1 MRMKY
6 LLATTALSLGLV
18 APQLATAQ
26 TLPPERYTVD
36 ARGVD
41 LVRKEWTPLSAQMSI
56 GGDTGLSYSRV
67 LLDGAWWDNA
77 MGVLKMDPNISDMI
91 VTVEGVTEVFESAG
105 DAYRPRTNN
114 GSTLVRLG
122 DTQTY
127 LYQRGGTVYRFEQ
140 LATEYSHL
148 PVSSAQYITRREE
161 PNGLITDYTYV
172 EQTYP
177 NPLDPARPMRGLRLQ
192 SYQNNAGYQIH
203 YEYEND
209 SLSASNVTQWMKV
222 KKVTALNLAVDYCDR
237 EAFACTG
244 LSRTWPSMT
253 LSNTSGTGYV
263 EDAVTDQS
271 GVATRFRRSTLTGGG
286 SLTQMFVG
294 AEPTPVI
301 AVESQD
307 SSNTPWKVTSAGG
320 TWEYNFTDALG
331 SRTATIE
338 GPMGQEMSVVST
350 GGVVTSATQQTSAS
364 PATSRTWTWDHEAGR
379 VEKATGPQ
387 GETAEYVY
395 DDRGNVLQTTLSP
408 TSGVETQLVTSAT
421 YAATCAN
428 PVTCNLPTSTT
439 DTVGNV
445 TNYSWD
451 AVHGGLLSVTLP
463 APTTGAV
470 RPQTRYAYAAQTARF
485 KDSTGAIVAAP
496 TSITLP
502 VETSACVTG
511 ASCDGTAD
519 EILTT
524 LSYGSAG
531 VANNLNPSQVQSGS
545 GAVPAMTVQQFTYT
559 PDGDVETVSGPVS
572 GMSTR
577 YHYDASR
584 RVAAVVGAD
593 PDGSGPAHKRAQRFT
608 YNDRGQTTLAAVG
621 TTNGAAPADV
631 AAFSPLLKSST
642 AYDAHGRPVETRQM
656 SAAGAVSGV
665 QQVTYDAAGRV
676 SCVAARMNP
685 DTFGALPSSAC
696 TAATTG
702 GFGPDRITQMTYDIA
717 DRPLATTSGLGTPAQ
732 VTESLTYGAN
742 GQVATLTNGRG
753 NVSIMEYDGF
763 NRPSKLRY
771 PNATGGGTSTTDY
784 EQTAYDTYG
793 RLYST
798 RNRAGETTYF
808 GFDGLQ
814 RLVSVNAPG
823 SAPGISSAYD
833 NLGRMTVTGNGTI
846 AVSRVYDALSRP
858 VSETSSALGAM
869 EYQYD
874 AAGRLTRI
882 EWPDD
887 FAANYSHDA
896 YGAIT
901 AISQQPSGGAATQVA
916 AYGWN
921 DLGQPVSISRAG
933 GAGASTAYSYDAWGR
948 MIGMSHDASGASN
961 DVAFGYSYNPAD
973 QIVGRTVSNDAYVY
987 TPAVAGTDT
996 FVDGL
1001 NRATS
1006 IGGVALTYDSNGNTT
1021 GVAGRTYGYDEA
1033 NRLISANAGSG
1044 ASTFAFDPLNRL
1056 ATSTVGGAST
1066 RRQYVGEQLAA
1077 EYNPA
1082 TGALLKRYIP
1092 GLGLDDVAV
1101 AYDGAGTSTRTWQ
1114 LADERGSVI
1123 AQSGATGAVST
1134 INTYDEYGVPAPGN
1148 VGRFQY
1154 TGQQWL
1160 PEAGAYHYRARAYL
1174 PQIGRFLQTDP
1185 IGYAAGMNVY
1195 GYVGGD
1201 PVNLVDPSG
1210 LEPLVPGTPTT
1221 PDNCR
1226 NEGGSVR
1233 NSPAGILTC
1242 YIRTGFEWLRS
1253 DNFTSTSTGKGFD
1266 IGSLFEM
1273 EGVEKVRGGCSARHY
1288 TRAEIG
1294 GSATF
1299 MMFDKGWSFNVAVGM
1314 QSPLAGK
1321 GNSLY
1326 ISFQRAELEG
1336 IGIYAGLG
1344 AGVGGGYSELPHLN
1358 GRNDSVSDYW
1368 EAGANVPAG
1377 GQLSFSSAPGEFG
1390 GGIGIRPGIGL
1401 GGYLG
1406 HDSNARQTTFSTGAM
1421 DCYR

>member
-1 MRMKY
+1 MKY

-56 GGDTGLSYSRV
+56 GGATGLSYSRV
-67 LLDGAWWDNA
+67 LLGEEWWDNA
-77 MGVLKMDPNISDMI
+77 AGALKDNIGDMT
-91 VTVEGVTEVFESAG
+91 VTADGITEAFTYQDGWKPV
-105 DAYRPRTNN
+105 TNN
-114 GSTLVRLG
+114 GSTLTRVG
-122 DTQTY
+122 DTQVY
-127 LYQRGGTVYRFEQ
+127 VYQRGGTIYRFEP
-140 LATEYSHL
+140 LGANVDGFSSI
-148 PVSSAQYITRREE
+148 PVHFVTRRED
-161 PNGLITDYTYV
+161 PSGLRTDYTYTIESYPDV
-172 EQTYP
+172 HFTGQTWHVP
-177 NPLDPARPMRGLRLQ
+177 RLQ
-192 SYQNNAGYQIH
+192 SYENNAGYRIH
-203 YEYEND
+203 YEYETD
-209 SLSASNVTQWMKV
+209 SFSTTNIANWKKV

-237 EAFACTG
+237 AAYACTG

-253 LSNTSGTGYV
+253 LSNTRGTGYV
-263 EDAVTDQS
+263 EDTVTDQS

-294 AEPTPVI
+294 VEPTPVI

-307 SSNTPWKVTSAGG
+307 SSGTPWKVTSAGG
-320 TWEYNFTDALG
+320 TWEYNFTDASG
-331 SRTATIE
+331 SRTASVE
-338 GPMGQEMSVVST
+338 GPMGQEMSLVADLET
-350 GGVVTSATQQTSAS
+350 GLVMSATQQTSAS
-364 PATSRTWTWDHEAGR
+364 PATSRTWTWEYEDGR
-379 VEKATGPQ
+379 VKRANGPQ
-387 GETAEYVY
+387 GERAEYLY
-395 DDRGNVLQTTLSP
+395 DDRGNVLQTTLTP
-408 TSGVETQLVTSAT
+408 TAGAESQLVTSAT
-421 YAATCAN
+421 YAADCAN
-428 PVTCNLPTSTT
+428 PITCNRPTSTT
-439 DTVGNV
+439 DTIGGV

-470 RPQTRYAYAAQTARF
+470 RPQTRYAYAAQTAQF

-496 TSITLP
+496 TSIILP

-519 EILTT
+519 EVLTT

-559 PDGDVETVSGPVS
+559 PDGDIETVTGPVS

-593 PDGSGPAHKRAQRFT
+593 PDGSGPAHNRAQRFT
-608 YNDRGQTTLAAVG
+608 YNDRGQTTLAEVG
-621 TTNGAAPADV
+621 TTNGAAAVDV

-642 AYDAHGRPVETRQM
+642 AYDAYGRPVETRQM
-656 SAAGAVSGV
+656 SGAGAVSGV

-676 SCVAARMNP
+676 SCVATRMNP

-702 GFGPDRITQMTYDIA
+702 GFGPDRITQTTWDIA
-717 DRPLATTSGLGTPAQ
+717 DRPLATTSGLGTSAQ
-732 VTESLTYGAN
+732 VTESVTYGAN
-742 GQVATLTNGRG
+742 GQVATLTDGRG
-753 NVSIMEYDGF
+753 NVSVMEYDGF

-793 RLYST
+793 RLYSV
-798 RNRAGETTYF
+798 RNRAGDTTYF
-808 GFDGLQ
+808 GFDRLQ
-814 RLVSVNAPG
+814 RLVAVNAPG
-823 SAPGISSAYD
+823 SAPDISTSYD

-846 AVSRVYDALSRP
+846 TVSRAYDALSRP
-858 VSETSSALGAM
+858 ISETSSALGAM

-882 EWPDD
+882 QWPDD
-887 FAANYSHDA
+887 FAANYSHDV

-901 AISQQPSGGAATQVA
+901 AINQQPSGAAATQVA

-921 DLGQPVSISRAG
+921 DLGQPVSISRAS

-948 MIGMSHDASGASN
+948 LAGMSHDASGASN
-961 DVAFGYSYNPAD
+961 DVAFGYSYNPAG

-987 TPAVAGTDT
+987 TPSVTGTNYLT
-996 FVDGL
+996 DGL
-1001 NRATS
+1001 NRTTS
-1006 IGGVALTYDSNGNTT
+1006 IGGVAVTYDSNGNTT

-1033 NRLISANAGSG
+1033 NRLTSANAGAG
-1044 ASTFAFDPLNRL
+1044 ASTFTFDPLSRL
-1056 ATSTVGGAST
+1056 ATSTAGGAST

-1101 AYDGAGTSTRTWQ
+1101 AYDGAGTSTRTWH

-1123 AQSGATGAVST
+1123 AQSGATGGVST
-1134 INTYDEYGVPAPGN
+1134 VNTYDEYGVPAPGN

-1160 PEAGAYHYRARAYL
+1160 PEAGAYHYRARTYL
-1174 PQIGRFLQTDP
+1174 PQTGRFLQTDP

-1195 GYVGGD
+1195 GYVAGD
-1201 PVNLVDPSG
+1201 PINRIDPSG
-1210 LEPLVPGTPTT
+1210 LDWFRTLVGQFCSTSSVPGQPELAPVTT
-1221 PDNCR
+1221 CR
-1226 NEGGSVR
+1226 DEYAFIWLDLFGLDFDGASYDGDSSSGDGEGSSIGDRFCSAINRMRPGTGLYGTAQAVAVPGLGIGYKLSATARINETGG
-1233 NSPAGILTC
+1233 LT
-1242 YIRTGFEWLRS
+1242 
-1253 DNFTSTSTGKGFD
+1253 FTVSEMASTGWGLSMFA
-1266 IGSLFEM
+1266 GLSL
-1273 EGVEKVRGGCSARHY
+1273 GAIWGDNSDWSASAPDVRKPIDGR
-1288 TRAEIG
+1288 
-1294 GSATF
+1294 
-1299 MMFDKGWSFNVAVGM
+1299 
-1314 QSPLAGK
+1314 P
-1321 GNSLY
+1321 
-1326 ISFQRAELEG
+1326 
-1336 IGIYAGLG
+1336 GLG
-1344 AGVGGGYSELPHLN
+1344 AEFDEGSAGLTLGAGWPFGYFKATDTASKT
-1358 GRNDSVSDYW
+1358 SV
-1368 EAGANVPAG
+1368 EVTVC
-1377 GQLSFSSAPGEFG
+1377 E
-1390 GGIGIRPGIGL
+1390 
-1401 GGYLG
+1401 
-1406 HDSNARQTTFSTGAM
+1406 
-1421 DCYR
+1421 